1 MTDDKESGE
10 LNDLLDQ
17 AFRNTAQLAADLD
30 TPPQAVQVRAG
41 DVSVEVNWPAAAQ
54 APAGAVAPDSTG
66 TAPPPAEQAR
76 ADDPDVRYLT
86 APAVGVFYAAPEPGA
101 EPFVNVGDT
110 VTAGQQVAIIE
121 AMKLMIPFEAE
132 CSGRV
137 VEVLK
142 GNGEPVEFGEK
153 VFSCDESDDAA

>member
-1 MTDDKESGE
+1 MTDDKASGE
-10 LNDLLDQ
+10 LNELLDQ
-17 AFRNTAQLAADLD
+17 AFRNTAKLAADLE

-41 DVSVEVNWPAAAQ
+41 DVSVEVNWATAQ
-54 APAGAVAPDSTG
+54 AAGTVEPGPTAA
-66 TAPPPAEQAR
+66 APPPTKQER
-76 ADDPDVRYLT
+76 ADDPDMRYLT
-86 APAVGVFYAAPEPGA
+86 APAVGMFYLAPEPGA

-153 VFSCDESDDAA
+153 VFSCTEVEAA

>member
-10 LNDLLDQ
+10 LNELLDQ

-30 TPPQAVQVRAG
+30 TPPQAIQVRAG
-41 DVSVEVNWPAAAQ
+41 DVSIEVDWQAAQ
-54 APAGAVAPDSTG
+54 AAAGTAEPGSTG
-66 TAPPPAEQAR
+66 AAPPPAEQAP

-86 APAVGVFYAAPEPGA
+86 APAVGVFYLAPEPGA
-101 EPFVNVGDT
+101 EPFVHVGDA
-110 VTAGQQVAIIE
+110 VTTGQQVAIIE

-132 CSGRV
+132 CSCRV

-142 GNGEPVEFGEK
+142 DNGEPVEFGEK
-153 VFSCDESDDAA
+153 VFSCTEVDAA